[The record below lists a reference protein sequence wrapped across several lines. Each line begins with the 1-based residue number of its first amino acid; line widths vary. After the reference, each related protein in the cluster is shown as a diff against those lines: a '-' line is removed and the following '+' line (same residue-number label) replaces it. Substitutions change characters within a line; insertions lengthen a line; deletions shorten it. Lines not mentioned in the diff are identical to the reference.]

1 MPKVKNATENAAA
14 ETGLEL
20 LHTELTDAQ
29 KLDQIRAGVHLL
41 VDEIRKLTTFLTAP
55 KEGPS
60 PIDALVSAVEAL
72 AEESRAQTQSL
83 MGISNTLEMLAGPG
97 PDAEADGGEGTF
109 EPDTAQRNAAPR
121 LG

>member
-1 MPKVKNATENAAA
+1 MPKVKTADA
-14 ETGLEL
+14 EPAREL

-41 VDEIRKLTTFLTAP
+41 IDEIRKLTTFLTAP

-72 AEESRAQTQSL
+72 TEESRAQTQSL
-83 MGISNTLEMLAGPG
+83 VGISNTLEMLAGPG
-97 PDAEADGGEGTF
+97 PDAETAGDGSEGGF
-109 EPDTAQRNAAPR
+109 QPDPAPRNAGPR